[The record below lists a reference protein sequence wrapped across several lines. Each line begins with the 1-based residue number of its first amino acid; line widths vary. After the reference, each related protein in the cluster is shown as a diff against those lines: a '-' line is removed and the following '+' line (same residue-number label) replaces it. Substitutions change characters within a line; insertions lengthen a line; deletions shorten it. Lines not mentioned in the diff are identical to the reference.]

1 VPGLPPTPAFDGVA
15 LDLMTVP
22 VGAKFGRIHRKA
34 LPDPLG
40 FGKNPSRFSD
50 PRQRTE
56 ANRFGVLYLG
66 SSLKVCFLETMLRDD
81 RDGIVGQIAIAESEL
96 DDRRYAEIRV
106 GQALRL
112 LDLTGDGPVRMGIP
126 SDVARGR
133 RQALARKWSVAFHE
147 HPAQVDGIA
156 YPSRLNGE
164 INLAIYDRAV
174 AKLELFRAQDLKRAA
189 GLPEVLDDCLVALL

>member
-1 VPGLPPTPAFDGVA
+1 MPGLPPTPAFDSVA

-22 VGAKFGRIHRKA
+22 VGAKFGRIHRKTF
-34 LPDPLG
+34 PDPLG

-50 PRQRTE
+50 PRRRTE
-56 ANRFGVLYLG
+56 ANRFGVIYLG
-66 SSLKVCFLETMLRDD
+66 TSLKVCFLETMLRDD

-96 DDRRYAEIRV
+96 DDRRYAEIQV
-106 GQALRL
+106 NQALRL

-133 RQALARKWSVAFHE
+133 RQGLARKWSVAFYE
-147 HPAQVDGIA
+147 HPLQPDGIV

-164 INLAIYDRAV
+164 TNLAIYSRAV
-174 AKLELFRAQDLKRAA
+174 GKLELLRAQDLKRAA
-189 GLPEVLDDCLVALL
+189 VFPSVLDDFLVALF

>member
-1 VPGLPPTPAFDGVA
+1 MPALPPPAAFDSVA
-15 LDLMTVP
+15 LDLTTIP
-22 VGAKFGRIHRKA
+22 VGAKFGRIHQKTF
-34 LPDPLG
+34 PDPLG
-40 FGKNPSRFSD
+40 FGKSPSRFSD
-50 PRQRTE
+50 PRHRAA

-81 RDGIVGQIAIAESEL
+81 RDGIVGQIDIAESEL
-96 DDRRYAEIRV
+96 DDRHYAEIRV
-106 GQALRL
+106 RQTLRL

-147 HPAQVDGIA
+147 HPEQPDGIV

-164 INLAIYDRAV
+164 TNLAIYGRAV
-174 AKLELFRAQDLKRAA
+174 GKLELLGEQDLKRAA
-189 GLPEVLDDCLVALL
+189 GLHAVLDDFLVALL

>member
-1 VPGLPPTPAFDGVA
+1 MPGLPPTPAFDGVA

-22 VGAKFGRIHRKA
+22 AGANFGRIHRKMFS
-34 LPDPLG
+34 DPLG

-50 PRQRTE
+50 PRRRTE

-66 SSLKVCFLETMLRDD
+66 SSLKVCFLETVLRDD

-106 GQALRL
+106 RQALRL

-126 SDVARGR
+126 SDVARSR
-133 RQALARKWSVAFHE
+133 RQGLARKWSVAFHE
-147 HPAQVDGIA
+147 HPQRPDGIA

-164 INLAIYDRAV
+164 TNLAIYGRAV
-174 AKLELFRAQDLKRAA
+174 GKLELFREQHLKRAA
-189 GLPEVLDDCLVALL
+189 GLPSVLDDFQVALL

>member
-1 VPGLPPTPAFDGVA
+1 MPGLPPPSAFDGVA

-22 VGAKFGRIHRKA
+22 VGAKFGRIHRKIF
-34 LPDPLG
+34 PDPLG

-50 PRQRTE
+50 PRRRTD
-56 ANRFGVLYLG
+56 ANRFDVLYLG

-81 RDGIVGQIAIAESEL
+81 RDGIVGQITIAETEL
-96 DDRRYAEIRV
+96 DERRYAEIRV
-106 GQALRL
+106 REPLRL

-147 HPAQVDGIA
+147 HPQQPDGIV

-164 INLAIYDRAV
+164 TNLAIYGRA
-174 AKLELFRAQDLKRAA
+174 AGKLELLRELDLKHAA
-189 GLPEVLDDCLVALL
+189 GLPSVLDDFLVALL

>member
-1 VPGLPPTPAFDGVA
+1 VPGLPPTPAFDSVA
-15 LDLMTVP
+15 LDLTTIP
-22 VGAKFGRIHRKA
+22 VGAEFGRIHWKTF
-34 LPDPLG
+34 PDPLG

-50 PRQRTE
+50 PRRRAE
-56 ANRFGVLYLG
+56 GNRFGVLYLG
-66 SSLKVCFLETMLRDD
+66 SSLKVCFLETMLRDE

-106 GQALRL
+106 REPLRL

-133 RQALARKWSVAFHE
+133 RQGLARKWSVAFHK
-147 HPAQVDGIA
+147 HPQQPDGIV

-164 INLAIYDRAV
+164 TNLAIYCRSTK
-174 AKLELFRAQDLKRAA
+174 KLEPLRGYELKRAPGMA
-189 GLPEVLDDCLVALL
+189 DVLDDFLVALL